1 MSITLGIDMGST
13 TVKFVI
19 LNEHNEILYKS
30 YDRHK
35 SKAKEL
41 VYDKFK
47 SLQSM
52 LANESITVAITGSA
66 GLGFAHLGNLPFVQ
80 EVFAC
85 GEAVKK
91 YEPQC
96 DVVIE
101 LGGEDAKILFLKLS
115 LIHI

>member
-1 MSITLGIDMGST
+1 MSITVGIDMGST

-35 SKAKEL
+35 SKAKEM

-47 SLQSM
+47 SLKSL
-52 LANESITVAITGSA
+52 LANEKIALAITGSA

-85 GEAVKK
+85 GEAVKNMSRS
-91 YEPQC
+91 
-96 DVVIE
+96 VMS
-101 LGGEDAKILFLKLS
+101 S
-115 LIHI
+115 LNWAARMPNSVFKGCC